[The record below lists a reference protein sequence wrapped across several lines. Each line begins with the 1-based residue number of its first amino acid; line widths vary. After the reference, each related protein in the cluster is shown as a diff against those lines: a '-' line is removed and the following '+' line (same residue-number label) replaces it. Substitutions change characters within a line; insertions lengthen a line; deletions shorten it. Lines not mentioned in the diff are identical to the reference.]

1 VLSCVGRGLCGGLI
15 SRPKGCYQV
24 SKNKI
29 WKPQEEAAGS
39 PRSVEPQEKEET
51 ISSRSVDA
59 EGAMFERIRMN

>member
-1 VLSCVGRGLCGGLI
+1 
-15 SRPKGCYQV
+15 V